1 MDGYIDIKKLTINEL
16 AGVVNLYPWFGGAR
30 KELCRRMGAMGGNGW
45 GEAQYAEAAMYVGSR
60 EKLSDLMRA
69 SEAVDWADADI
80 ERLLKSY
87 ISEKEEAVEEAPA
100 AVSAK
105 PRKTY
110 AGVGDYFSQDD
121 YDQVRKSDDN
131 VFSRYAAKA
140 RQGRTHEDE
149 AGSVDFEMFTET
161 LAEIYLDQGYPEQ
174 AKRIYSKLILA
185 YPEKNAYFAALI
197 QKIEDLN
204 KY

>member
-1 MDGYIDIKKLTINEL
+1 MNGYIDIKKLTLSEL

-30 KELCRRMGAMGGNGW
+30 KELCERMNAMGGNDW
-45 GEAQYAEAAMYVGSR
+45 GEAQYADAAMYVGSR
-60 EKLSDLMRA
+60 KKLYDIMRA
-69 SEAVDWADADI
+69 SCDVNWTDADV
-80 ERLLKSY
+80 EKLLKSY
-87 ISEKEEAVEEAPA
+87 IAENNDVADNVPPAVTVEK
-100 AVSAK
+100 
-105 PRKTY
+105 RKEY

-121 YDQVRKSDDN
+121 YEQVRKVDDN

-140 RQGRTHEDE
+140 RQGKTSQDE
-149 AGSVDFEMFTET
+149 AGNIDFEMFTET

-197 QKIEDLN
+197 QKIDELN

>member
-1 MDGYIDIKKLTINEL
+1 MNGYIDIKKLTLDEL

-30 KELCRRMGAMGGNGW
+30 KELCERMSVMGGDGW
-45 GEAQYAEAAMYVGSR
+45 GESQYADAAMYVGAR
-60 EKLSDLMRA
+60 GKLYEMMRA
-69 SEAVDWADADI
+69 SRNIDWTDADV

-87 ISEKEEAVEEAPA
+87 ISEKENAGQT
-100 AVSAK
+100 VSAVPGEK
-105 PRKTY
+105 RKVY
-110 AGVGDYFSQDD
+110 AGVGDYFSQDE
-121 YDQVRKSDDN
+121 YDQVRKVDDN

-140 RQGRTHEDE
+140 RQGKTVQED
-149 AGSVDFEMFTET
+149 AGAVEFDMYTET

-197 QKIEDLN
+197 QKIDELN
-204 KY
+204 